1 MIDKPQREMKN
12 KKIKLQLNKETIA
25 KLNDGEMG
33 NLNGGNML
41 FSSAFWCVDSKCVC
55 APPDG
60 TNVPPPAPVPNPDS
74 ICDASPCPSAHSIT
88 KGTGCGYVINPG
100 DEGDNVVDNNQI

>member
-1 MIDKPQREMKN
+1 MKS

-25 KLNDGEMG
+25 KLNDLEMG

-55 APPDG
+55 APPNG
-60 TNVPPPAPVPNPDS
+60 TNVPPPAPGPNNDS
-74 ICDASPCPSAHSIT
+74 ICDAGVCASAHSIL
-88 KGTGCGYVINPG
+88 KGTGCLSPIG
-100 DEGDNVVDNNQI
+100 DTTTVDDDSPNDYNN